1 MFKQTLTHFLHFIL
15 YHIPQLAWYFYGF
28 FSFEYFDLFDQYA
41 AFWFPLTVTLK
52 IVIKPLQNCIVV
64 LFTLFLTYFSH
75 IVCPYRD
82 KKEIYSRGSLQFKS
96 HNEDC
101 LFVCYGSLT
110 SGQLF
115 RALARLP
122 QVTLEI
128 KFASCPAGG
137 QNCGQWGSHKIIS
150 FG

>member
-1 MFKQTLTHFLHFIL
+1 MRFNKITPVEWADSGSLMDADGIRTSVSTPVNTQCRTL
-15 YHIPQLAWYFYGF
+15 
-28 FSFEYFDLFDQYA
+28 
-41 AFWFPLTVTLK
+41 LTVTLE
-52 IVIKPLQNCIVV
+52 IFIKPLQNCIVV
-64 LFTLFLTYFSH
+64 SITLFLTYFSQ

-82 KKEIYSRGSLQFKS
+82 NKEIYSRGSLQFKS

-110 SGQLF
+110 LGQLF
-115 RALARLP
+115 RALVRLP
-122 QVTLEI
+122 EATLEI